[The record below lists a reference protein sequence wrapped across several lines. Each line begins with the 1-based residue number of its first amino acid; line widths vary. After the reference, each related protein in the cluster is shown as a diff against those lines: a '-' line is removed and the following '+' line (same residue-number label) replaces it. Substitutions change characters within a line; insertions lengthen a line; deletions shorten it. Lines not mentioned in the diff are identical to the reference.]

1 MNIQSI
7 LLNRNTIL
15 ADAIG
20 NLDHAIKAQQKEL
33 KELKAEFLDADEAIY
48 VGRFYTVKRVD
59 ATQTWTL
66 DTKAVKSEMGD
77 AWYDEH
83 CKVGN
88 RCASVRISS

>member
-1 MNIQSI
+1 MTVI
-7 LLNRNTIL
+7 LNRNTIL

-20 NLDHAIKAQQKEL
+20 NMDHLIKMHQVQL
-33 KELKAEFLDADEAIY
+33 KELKAEFLESNEAIF
-48 VGRFYTVKRVD
+48 VGRLYTVRRVD

-66 DTKAVKSEMGD
+66 DTKLVKSEMGD

>member
-33 KELKAEFLDADEAIY
+33 KELKAEFLNAEEAIF
-48 VGRFYTVKRVD
+48 VGQLYTVKRVD
-59 ATQTWTL
+59 ATTTWTL
-66 DTKAVKSEMGD
+66 DTKLIQAKMDE
-77 AWYDEH
+77 AWCDEH
-83 CKVGN
+83 SKSGS
-88 RCASVRISS
+88 RAASVRISS